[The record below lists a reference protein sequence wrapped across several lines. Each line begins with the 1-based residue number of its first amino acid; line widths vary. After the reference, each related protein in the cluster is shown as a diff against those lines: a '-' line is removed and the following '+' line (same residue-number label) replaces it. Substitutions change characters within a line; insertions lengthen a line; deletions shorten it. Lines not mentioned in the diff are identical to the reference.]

1 MSAAPFSPFPRE
13 GKIKLMKKIF
23 IISSILLLLAL
34 IFLGIYNFVFS
45 DIPART
51 SGNSSDNK
59 IENSVSDP
67 SPTADS
73 KKKDVENKKIKF
85 LTDEAVISSAI
96 SLDKKYIQYY
106 SKENGNVWKISLDG
120 SEKINISQDILT
132 GLTRVLWSP
141 KENKVISRFPQNKF
155 YLYDH
160 AVSKGI
166 VLKKGISDIA
176 WTNLGDKIIYNYCDI
191 KTKACSL
198 NLANSDGS
206 RWKKMAD
213 LQPGRI
219 SIAPV
224 PQSSLISYWNYPDA
238 FSQTFLKT
246 ISLVG
251 GEPETILSG
260 KYGADYLWS
269 PDGKK
274 VLVSSLAEKGSSKIM
289 LGVADNGGKNYQA
302 LNIPT
307 LTSKCAWADEKNIY
321 CALPT
326 AIPDGAVMP
335 NDYQDG
341 KITTKDTFLKINV
354 LNGENERIVD
364 LEEITS
370 AYDAENL
377 IVSLYE
383 GCLFFVNRIDGKLYR
398 IDI

>member
-1 MSAAPFSPFPRE
+1 M
-13 GKIKLMKKIF
+13 
-23 IISSILLLLAL
+23 LLVL

-45 DIPART
+45 DISINANK
-51 SGNSSDNK
+51 NSSNNK
-59 IENSVSDP
+59 IESLSAIANN
-67 SPTADS
+67 
-73 KKKDVENKKIKF
+73 KKEDVKNKKIRP
-85 LTDEAVISSAI
+85 LTDEAVISPAF
-96 SLDKKYIQYY
+96 SLDGKYIQYY
-106 SKENGNVWKISLDG
+106 SKENGNVWKISFDG
-120 SEKINISQDILT
+120 SEKINISKDILT

-160 AVSKGI
+160 TASKG
-166 VLKKGISDIA
+166 VALKENINDIA

-191 KTKACSL
+191 KTKVCSL
-198 NLANSDGS
+198 NLANPDGGQ
-206 RWKKMAD
+206 WKKVAN
-213 LQPGRI
+213 LPPGRI
-219 SIAPV
+219 SIAPI

-238 FSQTFLKT
+238 SSQTFLKT

-251 GEPETILSG
+251 GEPKTILSG

-274 VLVSSLAEKGSSKIM
+274 VLTSSLAEKGSSKIM
-289 LGVADNGGKNYQA
+289 LGVVDNSGKNYQA

-307 LTSKCAWADEKNIY
+307 LASKCAWADEKNVY
-321 CALPT
+321 CAIPT
-326 AIPDGAVMP
+326 SIPDDAVMP
-335 NDYQDG
+335 NDYYNK

-354 LNGENERIVD
+354 FNGESERIVD

-377 IVSLYE
+377 IISLYE
-383 GCLFFVNRIDGKLYR
+383 GCLFFVNRIDGRLYR

>member
-1 MSAAPFSPFPRE
+1 
-13 GKIKLMKKIF
+13 MKKVF

-45 DIPART
+45 DIPVKT
-51 SGNSSDNK
+51 SSSKIESSISNSSLMAGNK
-59 IENSVSDP
+59 EENI
-67 SPTADS
+67 
-73 KKKDVENKKIKF
+73 KDEKIKL
-85 LTDEAVISSAI
+85 LTDEAVISPAF
-96 SLDKKYIQYY
+96 SLDGKYIQYY

-160 AVSKGI
+160 AVSEGRA
-166 VLKKGISDIA
+166 LKKGISDIA
-176 WTNLGDKIIYNYCDI
+176 WTNLGDKIIYNYCESKI
-191 KTKACSL
+191 KACSL
-198 NLANSDGS
+198 NLANPDGS
-206 RWKKMAD
+206 RWKKIAD
-213 LQPGRI
+213 LRPGRI
-219 SIAPV
+219 SIAPI

-238 FSQTFLKT
+238 SSQTFLKT

-251 GEPETILSG
+251 GEPKTIFSG

-274 VLVSSLAEKGSSKIM
+274 VLVSSLTEKGNSKIM
-289 LGVADNGGKNYQA
+289 LGFIENDGEKYQA
-302 LNIPT
+302 LNVPT
-307 LTSKCAWADEKNIY
+307 LVSKCVWADEKNVY
-321 CALPT
+321 CAIPT
-326 AIPDGAVMP
+326 SIPDDAMMP
-335 NDYQDG
+335 DDYYNK
-341 KITTKDTFLKINV
+341 KITTKDTFFKINV
-354 LNGENERIVD
+354 LNGKSERIVD

-377 IVSLYE
+377 MVSLYE